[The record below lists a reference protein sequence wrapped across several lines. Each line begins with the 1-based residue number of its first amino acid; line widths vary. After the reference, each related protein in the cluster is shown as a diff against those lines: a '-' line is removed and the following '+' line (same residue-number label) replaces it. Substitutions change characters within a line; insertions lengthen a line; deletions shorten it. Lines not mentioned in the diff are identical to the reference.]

1 VAGRISVAQGVPRSR
16 RYHRSV
22 RPPADQLSLELEP
35 GAPRLPGDL
44 RPMLA
49 KPAEEP
55 FDDPNWLFEPSW
67 EGLRA
72 LAHVENGRL
81 RLVDARGRDVTSRFP
96 DLLGLIDAVVAA
108 PCVLD
113 GEIVIPESQ
122 GMPDPDALQQRLR
135 PLDEGHAK
143 PHRGHA
149 TYLVDDLLVHDGRS
163 LLREPLERRRALL
176 VTALKPGD
184 RLVLVPAV
192 AGEGS
197 TLFDAV
203 EAQGLPGML
212 ARRRDSP
219 YLPGMRSDLWR
230 RIRTARRFEAVV
242 GGYSPLP
249 DGRVALLLGAW
260 EGTAA
265 EDGRFVAV
273 AAVDAR
279 AGSAMAAGLER
290 ALRGLEDAVTPFRRG
305 ARADYRWVRPELVV
319 TVEHR
324 GWLDGRLVEPR
335 VVAIRDE
342 LEARGCRLPPATEPG
357 NDADE
362 EVRRPVLALL
372 QRLPLGDD

>member
-1 VAGRISVAQGVPRSR
+1 
-16 RYHRSV
+16 
-22 RPPADQLSLELEP
+22 
-35 GAPRLPGDL
+35 
-44 RPMLA
+44 MLA

-55 FDDPNWLFEPSW
+55 FDDPDWLFEPSW

-72 LAHVENGRL
+72 LAHVENGGL
-81 RLVDARGRDVTSRFP
+81 RLVDARGREVTSRFP
-96 DLLGLIDAVVAA
+96 DLLGLIDAVTGA

-113 GEIVIPESQ
+113 GEIVIPDSQ

-135 PLDEGHAK
+135 PRDGGHAK
-143 PHRGHA
+143 RERGHA
-149 TYLVDDLLVHDGRS
+149 TYLVDDLLVHEGRF
-163 LLREPLERRRALL
+163 LLREPLERRRARL

-203 EAQGLPGML
+203 QGQGLPGML

-230 RIRTARRFEAVV
+230 RIRTTRRFEAVV

-249 DGRVALLLGAW
+249 DGRIALLLGAW

-265 EDGRFVAV
+265 DGRFVAV
-273 AAVDAR
+273 ASVDAQ
-279 AGSAMAAGLER
+279 AGSAVAAELER

-324 GWLDGRLVEPR
+324 GWLDGRLIESR

-342 LEARGCRLPPATEPG
+342 LDARGCRVPAAGDPG
-357 NDADE
+357 SDAGE

-372 QRLPLGDD
+372 QRLPLGD

>member
-1 VAGRISVAQGVPRSR
+1 
-16 RYHRSV
+16 
-22 RPPADQLSLELEP
+22 
-35 GAPRLPGDL
+35 
-44 RPMLA
+44 MLA
-49 KPAEEP
+49 KPADEP
-55 FDDPNWLFEPSW
+55 FDDPDWLFEPSW

-72 LAHVENGRL
+72 LAHVEDDRL

-96 DLLGLIDAVVAA
+96 ELLGLIDAVIGA
-108 PCVLD
+108 PSVLD
-113 GEIVIPESQ
+113 GEIVIPDSQ

-135 PLDEGHAK
+135 TPEAGRSKA
-143 PHRGHA
+143 HRAPA
-149 TYLVDDLLVHDGRS
+149 TYLVDDLLVHEGRS
-163 LLREPLERRRALL
+163 LLREPLKRRRERL
-176 VTALKPGD
+176 VTALNPGD

-192 AGEGS
+192 SGEGS
-197 TLFDAV
+197 TLFEAV
-203 EAQGLPGML
+203 ERQGLPGML

-273 AAVDAR
+273 AAVDAQ
-279 AGSAMAAGLER
+279 AGSTMAAGLGR
-290 ALRGLEDAVTPFRRG
+290 ALRALEDAVTPFRRG

-324 GWLDGRLVEPR
+324 GWADGRLVEPR
-335 VVAIRDE
+335 LVAIRDE
-342 LEARGCRLPPATEPG
+342 LDARGCRMPTTGEPG
-357 NDADE
+357 NGAGGE
-362 EVRRPVLALL
+362 PRRPVLALL

>member
-1 VAGRISVAQGVPRSR
+1 
-16 RYHRSV
+16 
-22 RPPADQLSLELEP
+22 
-35 GAPRLPGDL
+35 
-44 RPMLA
+44 MLA

-55 FDDPNWLFEPSW
+55 FDDPDWLFEPSW

-72 LAHVENGRL
+72 LAHVEDGRL

-96 DLLGLIDAVVAA
+96 DLLGLIDAVVGEPA
-108 PCVLD
+108 VLD
-113 GEIVIPESQ
+113 GEIVIPDSQ
-122 GMPDPDALQQRLR
+122 GMPDPDALQRRLR
-135 PLDEGHAK
+135 PQDGGHRK
-143 PHRGHA
+143 RHRGHA
-149 TYLVDDLLVHDGRS
+149 TYLVDDLLVHEGRS
-163 LLREPLERRRALL
+163 LLREPLERRRTRLG
-176 VTALKPGD
+176 TALKPGD
-184 RLVLVPAV
+184 RLVLVPSV

-203 EAQGLPGML
+203 EGQGLPGML

-265 EDGRFVAV
+265 EEGRFVAV
-273 AAVDAR
+273 AAVNAE
-279 AGSAMAAGLER
+279 AASSITAGLER

-319 TVEHR
+319 TLEHR

-335 VVAIRDE
+335 LVAIRDE
-342 LEARGCRLPPATEPG
+342 LDARGCRVPVAAVPGDSAGEEP
-357 NDADE
+357 
-362 EVRRPVLALL
+362 RRPVLALL

>member
-1 VAGRISVAQGVPRSR
+1 MI
-16 RYHRSV
+16 
-22 RPPADQLSLELEP
+22 
-35 GAPRLPGDL
+35 
-44 RPMLA
+44 A

-55 FDDPNWLFEPSW
+55 FDDPDWLFEPSW

-96 DLLGLIDAVVAA
+96 DLLGLIDAVIGA
-108 PCVLD
+108 PSVLD
-113 GEIVIPESQ
+113 GEIVIPDSD

-135 PLDEGHAK
+135 PQDAGHARS
-143 PHRGHA
+143 HRGHA
-149 TYLVDDLLVHDGRS
+149 TYLVDDLLVHEGRS
-163 LLREPLERRRALL
+163 LLREPLERRRARL

-203 EAQGLPGML
+203 EGQGLPGVL

-242 GGYSPLP
+242 GGYSTLP
-249 DGRVALLLGAW
+249 NGRVALLLGAW

-273 AAVDAR
+273 AAVEAQ

-290 ALRGLEDAVTPFRRG
+290 PLRGLEDAVTPFRRG

-335 VVAIRDE
+335 LIAIRDE
-342 LEARGCRLPPATEPG
+342 LDARGCRVPAASDPG
-357 NDADE
+357 SDGGE

>member
-1 VAGRISVAQGVPRSR
+1 
-16 RYHRSV
+16 
-22 RPPADQLSLELEP
+22 
-35 GAPRLPGDL
+35 
-44 RPMLA
+44 MLA
-49 KPAEEP
+49 KPADEP
-55 FDDPNWLFEPSW
+55 FDDPDWLFEPSW

-72 LAHVENGRL
+72 LAHVEDDRL

-96 DLLGLIDAVVAA
+96 DLLGLIDAVIGA
-108 PCVLD
+108 PSVLD
-113 GEIVIPESQ
+113 GEIVIPDSQ

-135 PLDEGHAK
+135 PPEAGRSKA
-143 PHRGHA
+143 HRAPA
-149 TYLVDDLLVHDGRS
+149 TYLVDDLLVHEGRS
-163 LLREPLERRRALL
+163 LLREPLERRRARL

-203 EAQGLPGML
+203 EGQGLPGML

-265 EDGRFVAV
+265 EEGRFVAV
-273 AAVDAR
+273 AAVDAQ
-279 AGSAMAAGLER
+279 AGSTMAAGLGR
-290 ALRGLEDAVTPFRRG
+290 TLRVLEDAVTPFRRG

-335 VVAIRDE
+335 LVAIRDE
-342 LEARGCRLPPATEPG
+342 LDARGCRMPATGEPG
-357 NDADE
+357 NGAGE
-362 EVRRPVLALL
+362 EPRRPVLALL

>member
-1 VAGRISVAQGVPRSR
+1 
-16 RYHRSV
+16 V
-22 RPPADQLSLELEP
+22 RPTADQLTFQLEP
-35 GAPRLPGDL
+35 GPPRLPTDL

-49 KPAEEP
+49 RPADEP
-55 FDDPNWLFEPSW
+55 FDDPEWLFEPSW

-72 LAHVENGRL
+72 LAHVEGGRL

-96 DLLGLIDAVVAA
+96 DLLGLIDAVTGA
-108 PCVLD
+108 PLVLD
-113 GEIVIPESQ
+113 GEIVIPDSQ

-135 PLDEGHAK
+135 PPEASRGKA
-143 PHRGHA
+143 HRAPA
-149 TYLVDDLLVHDGRS
+149 TYLADDLLVHEGRS
-163 LLREPLERRRALL
+163 LLREPLERRRARL
-176 VTALKPGD
+176 VTALTPGD

-197 TLFDAV
+197 TLFEAV
-203 EAQGLPGML
+203 ERQGLPGIV

-219 YLPGMRSDLWR
+219 YLPGMRSELWR

-260 EGTAA
+260 EGIAA

-273 AAVDAR
+273 GAVDAQ
-279 AGSAMAAGLER
+279 AGSAVAAGLER
-290 ALRGLEDAVTPFRRG
+290 ALRGLEDAATPFRRG

-319 TVEHR
+319 TVEHH

-335 VVAIRDE
+335 LVAIRDE
-342 LEARGCRLPPATEPG
+342 LDARGCRVPSAEPG
-357 NDADE
+357 EGAGE